1 MGETEK
7 TIREDALE
15 WGNRCLCPDESCIGI
30 IGPDGRCTE
39 CGRRAD
45 PISKKESPDDSA
57 PPAVDQRSEPPPEP
71 SVAEAEETGEHP
83 EPVEDDDWQS
93 RRLCPDESCIGII
106 GPDGRCTECGRREDD
121 IS

>member
-1 MGETEK
+1 MEEADRTTDDE
-7 TIREDALE
+7 ALDWE
-15 WGNRCLCPDESCIGI
+15 NRRLCPDESCIGI

-39 CGRRAD
+39 CGRPAD
-45 PISKKESPDDSA
+45 LDSEQIPPDDLA
-57 PPAVDQRSEPPPEP
+57 HPTVDQRPEPPPAP
-71 SVAEAEETGEHP
+71 SAAETEETAGRP

-121 IS
+121 IP

>member
-1 MGETEK
+1 MQTTDKATGGN
-7 TIREDALE
+7 ALDWE
-15 WGNRCLCPDESCIGI
+15 NRRLCPDESCIGI

-45 PISKKESPDDSA
+45 SASEQIPPDNRA
-57 PPAVDQRSEPPPEP
+57 HPAVDQRPEP
-71 SVAEAEETGEHP
+71 QPAPSAAATEEMADHP
-83 EPVEDDDWQS
+83 EPVEDDDWPS

-121 IS
+121 IP

>member
-7 TIREDALE
+7 TTRGDALGWE
-15 WGNRCLCPDESCIGI
+15 NRRLCPDESCIGI

-39 CGRRAD
+39 CGRLAD
-45 PISKKESPDDSA
+45 SVSEQEPSDDRVHPTLDQRPDP
-57 PPAVDQRSEPPPEP
+57 PPAP
-71 SVAEAEETGEHP
+71 SAAETEETGKRP
-83 EPVEDDDWQS
+83 EPLEDDDWQS

-121 IS
+121 IP